1 MLYKL
6 FYHKYRRKYRKM
18 KSTADRLRGVKAVYK
33 KELAQLRRRVA
44 LLEDGYIVEWCQE
57 CNTQVTML
65 WDVKQDGCRACCPHC
80 GAVMMLCDS
89 CQGKCDYD
97 YGIDICKESLTHN

>member
-6 FYHKYRRKYRKM
+6 FYQKYRRKYRKM

-33 KELAQLRRRVA
+33 KELAKLRRRVA

-57 CNTQVTML
+57 CETQVTML

-97 YGIDICKESLTHN
+97 YGINTCKESLTHN

>member
-6 FYHKYRRKYRKM
+6 FYQKYRRKYRKM
-18 KSTADRLRGVKAVYK
+18 KSTADRLRGVKAAYK
-33 KELAQLRRRVA
+33 KELTQLRRRVA
-44 LLEDGYIVEWCQE
+44 LLEDGYIVEWCQD
-57 CNTQVTML
+57 CDTQITML

-89 CQGKCDYD
+89 CQGECDYD
-97 YGIDICKESLTHN
+97 YGNDTCKEM